1 MKSLSS
7 LSIVLLLFAYSFSY
21 ASNPQMIKIK
31 DINGNLFAIGAM
43 ENNKRVGVWKF
54 FISPQSKTT
63 KLPDVTGLYVN
74 GMKQGV
80 WRYDNSQKS
89 IHIKVNYVNDVQ
101 EGNCFYYDNHN
112 NLIAKGSMEN
122 GMRSGIW
129 TFYDT
134 NSTSFEKDEYGHNL
148 REIKATGAYIKGKK
162 ANKWNYDYL
171 LNENIHVIGSMQ
183 YIDGSNSGE
192 FEFFS
197 INGDQ
202 EETLR
207 GVGQVV
213 DDIKTGK
220 WFECNQDKQ
229 INSGTYNA
237 FGERDGL
244 WNILMNNKEH
254 IWRIYREGQLH
265 GIAIDYHS
273 NGKVKYETN
282 FENNLESGEFKSF
295 FEDGQIQSAGKHYI
309 ENEKDMPDTIFS
321 KVDLPY
327 EFYFELV
334 DQLYSV
340 LDYSLINWKDDVEYT
355 MDCEE
360 SKNAKDKLSRLSI
373 KGQKIDNIIWET
385 KKQVKEQKYFE
396 NKKATPSKER
406 EQPIS
411 LR

>member
-1 MKSLSS
+1 
-7 LSIVLLLFAYSFSY
+7 
-21 ASNPQMIKIK
+21 
-31 DINGNLFAIGAM
+31 
-43 ENNKRVGVWKF
+43 
-54 FISPQSKTT
+54 
-63 KLPDVTGLYVN
+63 
-74 GMKQGV
+74 
-80 WRYDNSQKS
+80 
-89 IHIKVNYVNDVQ
+89 
-101 EGNCFYYDNHN
+101 
-112 NLIAKGSMEN
+112 
-122 GMRSGIW
+122 
-129 TFYDT
+129 
-134 NSTSFEKDEYGHNL
+134 
-148 REIKATGAYIKGKK
+148 
-162 ANKWNYDYL
+162 
-171 LNENIHVIGSMQ
+171 
-183 YIDGSNSGE
+183 
-192 FEFFS
+192 
-197 INGDQ
+197 
-202 EETLR
+202 
-207 GVGQVV
+207 
-213 DDIKTGK
+213 
-220 WFECNQDKQ
+220 
-229 INSGTYNA
+229 
-237 FGERDGL
+237 
-244 WNILMNNKEH
+244 MNNKEH

-295 FEDGQIQSAGKHYI
+295 FEDGQIQAAGKHYI
-309 ENEKDMPDTIFS
+309 ENEIDIPDTIFS

-340 LDYSLINWKDDVEYT
+340 LDYSLIKWKDDVEYT